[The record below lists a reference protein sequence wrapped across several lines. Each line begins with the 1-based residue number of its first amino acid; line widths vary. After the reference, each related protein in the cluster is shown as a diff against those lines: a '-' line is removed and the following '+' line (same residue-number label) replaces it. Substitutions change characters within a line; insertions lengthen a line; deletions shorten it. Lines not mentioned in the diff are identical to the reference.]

1 MGSIINRDGRWRAQV
16 RRKGFPN
23 QCRTFATKAAAAAW
37 VRKLEGAIESG
48 ESTASLGDT
57 TVGDV
62 IRAYRRLR
70 EEGGREIRDDSNEH
84 YMLKALER
92 GLALKL
98 LAKLVPDDLVAY
110 AAMRRDEGAGPYTV
124 NMDVSKLGTVLR
136 YGSAKLR
143 ISPPDVVGAARPLLT
158 HLRLIGGGGK
168 RERRPTEDELR
179 RVLDH
184 LAEKYG
190 AVYAEAVAFAA
201 VSAMR
206 RGEVC
211 RIGFEDIDEAK
222 RVIPVWRKH
231 PRRGKVLE
239 HVPLLPA
246 AWEIIQRQPRGE
258 PEEVMV
264 MTDRG
269 EVLARKT
276 RIFPIHDRTLSKY
289 FTDTCSSLGIPDLHL
304 HDMRHEG
311 TSALFEQGYDIHQV
325 ALVTGHKDWRHLK
338 RYTQLKPESLT
349 QPVGGEPPGG
359 QPRRGSQRSAGAP
372 QGTSS
377 QGRSPRSVD

>member
-16 RRKGFPN
+16 RRKGFAP
-23 QCRTFATKAAAAAW
+23 QCKTFASKAEAQRW
-37 VRKLEGAIESG
+37 VRRIEGGIE
-48 ESTASLGDT
+48 AGDAPS
-57 TVGDV
+57 TVGDITIGAV
-62 IRAYRRLR
+62 LKAYRKLR
-70 EEGGREIRDDSNEH
+70 DEARPISDSSNEH
-84 YMLKALER
+84 YMLKALDR
-92 GLALKL
+92 GLGDKL
-98 LAKLVPDDLVAY
+98 LRAVTPDDLVAY
-110 AAMRRDEGAGPYTV
+110 AVMRKDEGAGPYTI
-124 NMDVSKLGTVLR
+124 NMDISKLGTALR

-179 RVLDH
+179 RVLAH
-184 LAEKYG
+184 LASEYG
-190 AVYAEAVAFAA
+190 QVYAEAVAFAA

-206 RGEVC
+206 RGELC
-211 RIGFEDIDEAK
+211 RIGFEDIDTAK

-231 PRRGKVLE
+231 PRKGKVLE

-246 AWEIIQRQPRGE
+246 AWAIIQRQPRGE
-258 PEEVMV
+258 AEEVAV

-269 EVLARKT
+269 ERVLTRT
-276 RIFPIHDRTLSKY
+276 RIFPINDRTLSKY
-289 FTDTCSSLGIPDLHL
+289 FTETCRALGIPDLHL

-311 TSALFEQGYDIHQV
+311 TSALFEEGYAIEQV

-338 RYTQLKPESLT
+338 RYTNLRPEDLT
-349 QPVGGEPPGG
+349 QQAHASRPDEPQRPGSR
-359 QPRRGSQRSAGAP
+359 PSASRR

-377 QGRSPRSVD
+377 PGKSSPSSG